1 VQVVEGSLSGL
12 EVAQSEGLRR
22 LGGSISSSLIDAES
36 ALQSSVR
43 VEVATAVEPLKQLPQ
58 LVAAAA
64 ARVAAATLQQQ
75 QQQQQTLLESGGDGL
90 EGQPPAA
97 AAVGGVLDQSLLL
110 QEIREAVAAEVAN
123 ATQQLISQQVSTGF
137 WGLQKIRWGYH
148 CSNTSSSSS
157 SSSRRRCTGLIFA
170 AGN

>member
-1 VQVVEGSLSGL
+1 MQVVEGSLSGL

-75 QQQQQTLLESGGDGL
+75 QQQQLLLESGGDGM

-110 QEIREAVAAEVAN
+110 QEIREAVVAEVAN
-123 ATQQLISQQVSTGF
+123 ATQQLISQQVSTGS
-137 WGLQKIRWGYH
+137 GVYKTLGGGI
-148 CSNTSSSSS
+148 
-157 SSSRRRCTGLIFA
+157 IA
-170 AGN
+170 ATQAAAAAAAAEGGVPD

>member
-1 VQVVEGSLSGL
+1 
-12 EVAQSEGLRR
+12 
-22 LGGSISSSLIDAES
+22 
-36 ALQSSVR
+36 

-75 QQQQQTLLESGGDGL
+75 QQQQQQLLLESGGDGL

-123 ATQQLISQQVSTGF
+123 ATQQLISQQVSTGS
-137 WGLQKIRWGYH
+137 GVYK
-148 CSNTSSSSS
+148 N
-157 SSSRRRCTGLIFA
+157 
-170 AGN
+170 